1 VNTCFA
7 QLKTAGVVI
16 TAEPTDQPW
25 GHRTLFCR
33 DPDGN
38 IIEIYADL

>member
-1 VNTCFA
+1 MSG
-7 QLKTAGVVI
+7 LSI
-16 TAEPTDQPW
+16 LMEPKNQSW
-25 GHRTLFCR
+25 GHRTLFFG